1 MEEDSSW
8 SAFAYAAVAVA
19 GLVLY
24 LVYRYVYVSLAR
36 YTDIMNWYVNSGKFA
51 SDLCGLISQSKKQL
65 GFAQNVLVTKPWY

>member
-1 MEEDSSW
+1 MITPCYMCCNNVSGRLMEEDSSW

-36 YTDIMNWYVNSGKFA
+36 YTDIMN
-51 SDLCGLISQSKKQL
+51 
-65 GFAQNVLVTKPWY
+65 